1 MKYLVQCD
9 KTKPKTKVFFWKIY
23 NFFEKSLRIVIC
35 FMKRLKKY
43 FLKNFQKWI
52 SAWVFS
58 YSVLKILANLSL
70 MSLINWSLIKKSVH
84 QVHWLRLVA
93 SYVLFPCFAIYVLS
107 LSSYVCLCLYA
118 WCAFVCLSMPCLFI
132 ALIEIIFCKEIH
144 MEYWKVICLPWLVV
158 FPSITKCSMSAL
170 L

>member
-1 MKYLVQCD
+1 MNKI
-9 KTKPKTKVFFWKIY
+9 VFENGW
-23 NFFEKSLRIVIC
+23 N
-35 FMKRLKKY
+35 
-43 FLKNFQKWI
+43 WI
-52 SAWVFS
+52 SAWAFF
-58 YSVLKILANLSL
+58 YSVLKISANLRL

-132 ALIEIIFCKEIH
+132 ALIEMIFCKEIH
-144 MEYWKVICLPWLVV
+144 MEYWIVICLPWLVV
-158 FPSITKCSMSAL
+158 FISITKCSMSTL
-170 L
+170 LLCPEGVV